1 MYFWLKK
8 QQHYIAFYSQW
19 IKFQLNR
26 LKFESMLLWNIYSKL
41 SVSNVICFLMNLGQF
56 LVLFRFTSEN
66 VLREFV
72 VIHYR
77 YFIYYSLALYN
88 NEHFK
93 LIHLKHCTYLYF
105 QFEPRCIE
113 ISTYKMQFPHCGLQS
128 LRWLWWTNSMY
139 LALLPYVLKISRSLL
154 VSDHLQ

>member
-1 MYFWLKK
+1 LWKFTRTIVGYFYSYGVLWCSMYYVWWFILSYIALSCVFTVKTILLFLIFTNNFFFMICLLLLIVPRFWKK
-8 QQHYIAFYSQW
+8 RKTLHYIAFYSQW

-88 NEHFK
+88 NRAF
-93 LIHLKHCTYLYF
+93 
-105 QFEPRCIE
+105 
-113 ISTYKMQFPHCGLQS
+113 
-128 LRWLWWTNSMY
+128 
-139 LALLPYVLKISRSLL
+139 
-154 VSDHLQ
+154 

>member
-8 QQHYIAFYSQW
+8 QQHYIAFYFQW

-41 SVSNVICFLMNLGQF
+41 SVSNVIYFLMNLGQF

-66 VLREFV
+66 VLENL
-72 VIHYR
+72 
-77 YFIYYSLALYN
+77 SLSIIDILSITVLHCTII
-88 NEHFK
+88 EHFK

-113 ISTYKMQFPHCGLQS
+113 ISTCKMQFPHCGLQS
-128 LRWLWWTNSMY
+128 LRWLWWTNTMY
-139 LALLPYVLKISRSLL
+139 LALVPYVLKISRSLL
-154 VSDHLQ
+154 VNDHLQ